1 MTEILSPTKTILLAD
16 CSSKKAHAFNPRKG
30 GGCKDLQQQQ
40 QQLVLLFHSFTVPPL
55 FLALSRTRK
64 APAFTLSPLAF
75 PHPRRSG
82 IWWLLASRVSFA
94 GLGRSWELGN
104 SGGLVGFRG
113 ELRQIFEMNCGPPDQ
128 LPPATAPSCFLNLNW
143 DQSMDAA
150 AGGHLDPALSSM
162 VSSPASNSTGALHG
176 ISPQPH
182 YGGGTPLSSP
192 PKLNLSM
199 MGQFHHYA
207 APPQVGG
214 GGGGGGG
221 LPILENLM
229 PMGHLDQFLADPGFA
244 ERAARLSGFDARGG
258 GGGGGYGGAG
268 PAQFGLPDAG
278 AAGASKEME
287 LGNTRDESSVSDP
300 APGGAEIPPKGASD
314 GNARKRKASGKG
326 KGKDSPMSTSAAKE
340 DSSGK
345 RCKSTEESNAAA
357 EENSGKGKA
366 AQSNSENGGGKKQ
379 GKDSSSKPPEP
390 PKDYIHVRARRG
402 EATDSHSLAERVRRE
417 KISQRMKLLQDLVP
431 GCNKVVGKA
440 VMLDEIINYVQ
451 SLQRQVE
458 FLSMKLA
465 TVNPQLDFNNLP
477 NLLAKDMHQ
486 SCSPLQSS
494 HFPLETS
501 GAPLPYI
508 NQPQQGN
515 PLGCGLTNG
524 MDNQGSMHPLDPAFC
539 RPMGS
544 HHPFLNGVSDA
555 ASQVGAFWQDDLQSV
570 VQMDMGQSQEIAT
583 SSNSYNV
590 LEGSENKLNFRICLS
605 QKRVHMKIQDY
616 LTASPADFFST
627 ISMGI
632 DNVMRY
638 KKETA
643 LQQMRRSHGKKRGA
657 KGETGT
663 VHIHSH
669 KQSIIKPCL
678 RLLADNFYS
687 RRDIQS

>member
-1 MTEILSPTKTILLAD
+1 
-16 CSSKKAHAFNPRKG
+16 
-30 GGCKDLQQQQ
+30 
-40 QQLVLLFHSFTVPPL
+40 
-55 FLALSRTRK
+55 
-64 APAFTLSPLAF
+64 
-75 PHPRRSG
+75 
-82 IWWLLASRVSFA
+82 
-94 GLGRSWELGN
+94 
-104 SGGLVGFRG
+104 
-113 ELRQIFEMNCGPPDQ
+113 MNCGPPDQ

-143 DQSMDAA
+143 DQSMD
-150 AGGHLDPALSSM
+150 PALSSM
-162 VSSPASNSTGALHG
+162 VSSPASNSTAAPPDGLALHG
-176 ISPQPH
+176 ISPQQPH

-199 MGQFHHYA
+199 MGQFHPY
-207 APPQVGG
+207 PPPPPGA
-214 GGGGGGG
+214 GG
-221 LPILENLM
+221 LPILENPM

-258 GGGGGYGGAG
+258 GGGYGGAAVQ
-268 PAQFGLPDAG
+268 PQFGLPDASP
-278 AAGASKEME
+278 AGGSKEME
-287 LGNTRDESSVSDP
+287 LGNTRDESSVSGP
-300 APGGAEIPPKGASD
+300 APGGGEIPLKGASD

-326 KGKDSPMSTSAAKE
+326 KSKDSPMSTSASKE

-345 RCKSTEESNAAA
+345 RCKSTEERENNAAG
-357 EENSGKGKA
+357 EENSGKGKV
-366 AQSNSENGGGKKQ
+366 AQSNSENGKKGGKE
-379 GKDSSSKPPEP
+379 SSSKPPEP

-524 MDNQGSMHPLDPAFC
+524 MDNQGSMHPLDQAFC
-539 RPMGS
+539 RQMGS

-583 SSNSYNV
+583 SSNSYN
-590 LEGSENKLNFRICLS
+590 GSL
-605 QKRVHMKIQDY
+605 QTVHMKME
-616 LTASPADFFST
+616 L
-627 ISMGI
+627 
-632 DNVMRY
+632 
-638 KKETA
+638 
-643 LQQMRRSHGKKRGA
+643 
-657 KGETGT
+657 
-663 VHIHSH
+663 
-669 KQSIIKPCL
+669 
-678 RLLADNFYS
+678 
-687 RRDIQS
+687 